1 MTTLELFKKHRTG
14 EVSKER
20 FLYEVRR
27 DRNLPWITNVTSYD
41 DAVKILKNKGIIK
54 EAAVTPENIHTAP
67 EVDRVNP
74 YFLKKG
80 VEKMLK
86 DDPALVND
94 TYINVLNKAAKKLA
108 KDPHA
113 FDDDLISNASS
124 AHELDQALQMK
135 PVKKAADHVDD
146 ENGMEKIKGQETLK
160 AMSAPTKEN
169 KKGKPKGV
177 EVMKDKGVEGSEKI
191 IKEITSYLKKK
202 LSENSLYHEYAVG
215 QSVPTPQG
223 EGIIKEING
232 GTLTVEGKDGKLY
245 DVQMNVVEQM
255 KKEQNDPQ
263 HAEKKLKEDEYDD
276 LEDEVETTL
285 QVGDVV
291 YVTYPNQ
298 YQGEQGEIIE
308 LSRDGSFVIVEMP
321 NGDTVSMHSSDVE
334 LANDSDFDDNFG
346 YDDEDWSDD
355 IVADPDKHPA
365 GFPGMTEAR
374 DINDPARVAASA
386 RIQAFKQ
393 KQAQP
398 KQSLAQL
405 MAQQDADFEIEQEI
419 KALKRER
426 FQLMRDMEQEAE
438 PEGGPIADDYGDRLN
453 QLDQQIADLEAQ
465 LKGQGLEEDTIQEA
479 NVPNNILEFAKRKDV
494 TALVQKIARWAEKA
508 GKRIVGGTAIGKNYN
523 TLVLDLTY
531 NGGEIHID
539 CFKKQARVNDQYVDD
554 YESFVYA
561 LDPANFEDID
571 ETSYAGKGA
580 IVAFKKDPK
589 YSTLAGQTRVDMEKK
604 LNTGGSVEL

>member
-1 MTTLELFKKHRTG
+1 MTTLELFRKHRKG
-14 EVSKER
+14 EVSRER

-27 DRNLPWITNVTSYD
+27 DNNLPWVTNVTSYD

-80 VEKMLK
+80 VEKMIK

-124 AHELDQALQMK
+124 VHDIDQALQMR
-135 PVKKAADHVDD
+135 PVKKPTDHVDED
-146 ENGMEKIKGQETLK
+146 NGMEKIKGQEKPK

-177 EVMKDKGVEGSEKI
+177 QVMKDKGVEGSEKV
-191 IKEITSYLKKK
+191 IKEISDYLKKKLK

-215 QSVPTPQG
+215 QSVPTPKG
-223 EGIIKEING
+223 ECTIREING

-255 KKEQNDPQ
+255 KNQQKENQSASKFGKELEELSDYMKHRKDPEYY
-263 HAEKKLKEDEYDD
+263 EKEYQKHGTSDYFQRRAQGSDEI
-276 LEDEVETTL
+276 ETPL
-285 QVGDVV
+285 QVGDIVSVV
-291 YVTYPNQ
+291 YPNE
-298 YQGEQGEIIE
+298 YQGEKGEVVE
-308 LSRDGSFVIVEMP
+308 LGRGGSFVVVEMP
-321 NGDTVSMHSSDVE
+321 DGNTVSMHSSDVE
-334 LANDSDFDDNFG
+334 LSDEEDDNFG
-346 YDDEDWSDD
+346 YDDEDWDD
-355 IVADPDKHPA
+355 GIRADPDKHP
-365 GFPGMTEAR
+365 GGYPGMTEAR
-374 DINDPARVAASA
+374 DINDPARMASA
-386 RIQAFKQ
+386 ARIHAFKQ
-393 KQAQP
+393 RQAQP
-398 KQSLAQL
+398 KQSRASFATQRGN
-405 MAQQDADFEIEQEI
+405 DFEIEQEL

-465 LKGQGLEEDTIQEA
+465 LYDQGLEE
-479 NVPNNILEFAKRKDV
+479 
-494 TALVQKIARWAEKA
+494 EKVEESSPELDA
-508 GKRIVGGTAIGKNYN
+508 INKQLDSKEKEVGTLMTKKGQIITKPGTQ
-523 TLVLDLTY
+523 V
-531 NGGEIHID
+531 
-539 CFKKQARVNDQYVDD
+539 
-554 YESFVYA
+554 
-561 LDPANFEDID
+561 
-571 ETSYAGKGA
+571 
-580 IVAFKKDPK
+580 
-589 YSTLAGQTRVDMEKK
+589 
-604 LNTGGSVEL
+604 